1 MHARSSNFLQSWIK
15 EEYIMEDMN
24 GIEVKNLEIG
34 ERVQGTVT
42 KVEEKQV
49 LVDVQD
55 SKVDGIIPISELSSL
70 HIETA
75 SDVVSEGDVLELI
88 VTKVE
93 EELLV
98 LSKRK
103 VDAEKAWE
111 DMKDRFEKG
120 DIFEAEVKDVVKGGL
135 VVDLGVRGFVPA
147 SLVEDHYVE
156 DFADYKNKTLTFKI
170 VELDQEKNR
179 LILSHRAVVEAEKQ
193 EQKKQLLVDIE
204 SGSVLEGTVQRIT
217 DFGAFVDIG
226 GVDGLVHISQLSH
239 EHVEKPSDVVTE
251 GQKVTVKVLSVDR
264 DNERISLSIKETLPG
279 PWNEIASKA
288 PKGTVLEGVVKRLVS
303 YGAFVEVF
311 PGVEG
316 LVHISQISHKHIGTP
331 HEVLQE
337 NQDVKVKVLDV
348 NEGDQRLSLSIKAL
362 EEKEA
367 EVTDYEMPEES
378 TGFQLGEM
386 IGDKLKDLNKSR
398 FDYNPLA
405 GYGGGLLYD
414 KIQKW

>member
-1 MHARSSNFLQSWIK
+1 
-15 EEYIMEDMN
+15 MEDMN

-34 ERVQGTVT
+34 EKVKGTVT

-70 HIETA
+70 HIEKA
-75 SDVVSEGDVLELI
+75 SDVVNEGDVLELI

-111 DMKDRFEKG
+111 EMKIRFENG
-120 DIFEAEVKDVVKGGL
+120 DVFEAEVKDVVKGGL

-147 SLVEDHYVE
+147 SLVEDYYVE
-156 DFADYKNKTLTFKI
+156 DFSDYKDQTLTFKI

-193 EQKKQLLVDIE
+193 EQKKQLLTDIE
-204 SGSVLEGTVQRIT
+204 SGAVLEGTVQRIT

-251 GQKVTVKVLSVDR
+251 GQKVQVKVLSVDR

-279 PWNEIASKA
+279 PWSDISEKA
-288 PKGTVLEGVVKRLVS
+288 PKGTVLDGVVKRLVS
-303 YGAFVEVF
+303 YGAFVEVL

-348 NEGDQRLSLSIKAL
+348 NENEQRLSLSIKAL
-362 EEKEA
+362 EEKGE

-386 IGDKLKDLNKSR
+386 IGDKLKDLK
-398 FDYNPLA
+398 
-405 GYGGGLLYD
+405 
-414 KIQKW
+414 